1 MIQRSAKLF
10 EQRQRLKCSRMLC
23 RTQTLLKEIRLMTC
37 IVGVFEIGV
46 RSVLHKIMAAT
57 SRVRYTRLP
66 PSGSTPKDSD
76 YRDEQFYEPPPKPP
90 VKSILLAIFLFLVG
104 SVLLTLGGL
113 MAAGILG
120 ETEQGST
127 PILILGVITF
137 LPGFYHVR
145 IAYYAWK
152 GYAGYSF
159 ADIPD

>member
-1 MIQRSAKLF
+1 
-10 EQRQRLKCSRMLC
+10 
-23 RTQTLLKEIRLMTC
+23 
-37 IVGVFEIGV
+37 
-46 RSVLHKIMAAT
+46 MAA
-57 SRVRYTRLP
+57 SSGARYTRLRTTA
-66 PSGSTPKDSD
+66 SAQDEGD

-90 VKSILLAIFLFLVG
+90 VKSIVLAIFLFLIG

-113 MAAGILG
+113 MAAGVLG

-127 PILILGVITF
+127 PILILGGITF